1 VTHTILAARTDF
13 SIGESILSIEE
24 LVKTAQTL
32 GAKAVGITD
41 TMSVTALIDFTSRCK
56 KAELKPVI
64 GCRLRI
70 VDDPSW
76 RKPKTV
82 AGQPKVKNPP
92 EYYMNWYV
100 LSEKSLQHLFRL
112 LTLGNS
118 ESHFYY
124 TAKIGIGDL
133 LAALEELT
141 AEDVALTTGDAYSI
155 IHHPNVESIL
165 RDIDT
170 LVPGALH
177 FNLTPLNTPYWDTLN
192 KKTIELQSAFSDSRF
207 LVTRPALYPQDG
219 AEALDIMNAISKNTR
234 LTELWANFPAAR
246 DVHPL
251 PLQPFVGEVGHA
263 IRRLQRRGVANAK
276 EAFVAG
282 VKATSGLVEKVSYVW
297 SKKPVSL
304 PKMAEDEFAGLVD
317 LCKKGWAR
325 RFADPVFNHK
335 PSTEELKD
343 VYQPRLKYELGVL
356 KTLGFAGYFLLVNDV
371 VAHAKTSGILVG
383 PGRGSVGGSL
393 VAYLLG
399 ITDCDPIRFG
409 LLFER
414 FINPSRL
421 DLPDADLDFMSERR
435 DEIIK
440 YLVTRYGEKRVA
452 CITNFST
459 LGPASAIREVG
470 KAFNLAEPDYRCSK
484 LAPKK
489 HGIPVPLVEAAEE
502 VPEIAQFAKKN
513 ALIWEN
519 CLKLEGVMRS
529 LGQHAAGVV
538 VGGVDLTE
546 RAVIERRAD
555 QVVCWDKRTV
565 EDQGLVKMDILGLQT
580 LDQIALTLKY
590 IRSRHSKKVDLLRI
604 PLDDPKVLDNFAKGL
619 AIGIFQFE
627 SGGMRRLLK
636 ELGADGTITFD
647 DITAATALYR
657 PGPMDSGMMESY
669 FMRKQGREVIEY
681 DHPLME
687 PALKETYGVMVY
699 QEQVMQVARDIA
711 GYSMADADK
720 LRKIMGK
727 KLPEEMAKER
737 KQFVDGCLAHV
748 GMHPDLA
755 GELFDK
761 IEKFAGYGFNKSH
774 ATTYTL
780 ISYQNMWLKTYY
792 PVEFFA
798 AALSLM
804 KDDRLPALLKDAERF
819 GIEVMMP
826 DANLSTDRFEIYT
839 DTKLVIPFNRVKGIA
854 AKTTNAILAARKLGK
869 FTSKEDFET
878 RVEKRS
884 CNVRHRDTLDKVGA
898 FASIDPGSLPAKD
911 PRRLADQRELIPGLI
926 VANVPVNR
934 ELATDK
940 FSKAKIV
947 EIMRDYRAKHG
958 PEGDGDGWPV
968 KIKFGSNA
976 RFMVISD
983 APTHEEEQLGMT
995 WGTMFN
1001 YVNAAL
1007 EANELHRNDGYW
1019 TALIKRCKEGKQV
1032 SPKEV
1037 ETYLPYLMQ
1046 EIEVLKPPVIVLLGS
1061 TTVRQFIPDFKGKA
1075 SEAAGQVTYSKQYD
1089 ANLVVGF
1096 SPGEIWHSAEKQ
1108 DDMNAVFASVAS
1120 LLD

>member
-1 VTHTILAARTDF
+1 MTHTILAARTDF
-13 SIGESILSIEE
+13 SIGESILTVEE
-24 LVKTAQTL
+24 LVNHAATL
-32 GAKAVGITD
+32 EAKAVGITD
-41 TMSVTALIDFTSRCK
+41 TMSVTAMIDLTNRCK
-56 KAELKPVI
+56 QAGLKPVI

-76 RKPKTV
+76 RKPKATPG
-82 AGQPKVKNPP
+82 APKVKNPP
-92 EYYMNWYV
+92 EYYMMWYV
-100 LSEKSLQHLFRL
+100 LSELGLRHLFRL
-112 LTLGNS
+112 LSLANS

-124 TAKIGIGDL
+124 NAKIGISDL
-133 LAALEELT
+133 LAALEDLT
-141 AEDVALTTGDAYSI
+141 AADVAITTGDALSI

-165 RDIDT
+165 RDVAT
-170 LVPGALH
+170 AVPDALH
-177 FNLTPLNTPYWDTLN
+177 FTLTPLHTPYWDTLN
-192 KKTIELQSAFSDSRF
+192 KKAIELQGALGGQF
-207 LVTRPALYPQDG
+207 LVTRPALYLDG
-219 AEALDIMNAISKNTR
+219 GADALDIMNAIAKNAR
-234 LTELWANFPAAR
+234 VSDPWANFLANR

-251 PLQPFVGEVGHA
+251 AAKAFMGEVAGA
-263 IRRLQRRGVANAK
+263 IRRLQARGVATAK

-282 VKATSGLVEKVSYVW
+282 VKATDALVDKVGFLW
-297 SKKPVSL
+297 TKQPVSL
-304 PKMAEDEFAGLVD
+304 PKMAPDEFAALVGF
-317 LCKKGWAR
+317 CKKGWAR
-325 RFADPVFNHK
+325 RFADPVFGYK
-335 PSTEELKD
+335 PSPEELRD

-356 KTLGFAGYFLLVNDV
+356 KSLGFAGYFLLVHDV
-371 VAHAKTSGILVG
+371 VAHAKDSGILVG

-393 VAYLLG
+393 VAYLMG
-399 ITDCDPIRFG
+399 ITDCDPLRFG

-414 FINPSRL
+414 FINPDRI

-435 DEIIK
+435 HEVIE
-440 YLVTRYGEKRVA
+440 YLVRTYGEKRVA
-452 CITNFST
+452 GISNFST

-470 KAFNLAEPDYRCSK
+470 RAFNLEEPEYRCSK

-489 HGIPVPLVEAAEE
+489 HGIPVPLIEAAEE
-502 VPEIAQFAKKN
+502 VPEIAQFAKKH
-513 ALIWEN
+513 ALLWEN
-519 CLKLEGVMRS
+519 CLKLEGVTRN
-529 LGQHAAGVV
+529 LAQHAAGVV
-538 VGGVDLTE
+538 VGGVDLVE
-546 RAVIERRAD
+546 RAVVEKRGE
-555 QVVCWDKRTV
+555 QVVNWDKRIV
-565 EDQGLVKMDILGLQT
+565 EDQGLVKMDILGLST
-580 LDQIALTLKY
+580 LDLIALTLKY

-604 PLDDPKVLDNFAKGL
+604 PLNDPKVLENFAKGL
-619 AIGIFQFE
+619 TIGVFQFE

-669 FMRKQGREVIEY
+669 FMRKQGREPIEY

-687 PALKETYGVMVY
+687 PALKDTYGVMVY
-699 QEQVMQVARDIA
+699 QEQVMRVARDIA
-711 GYSMADADK
+711 GYSMADADV

-727 KLPEEMAKER
+727 KDPEKMAKER
-737 KQFVDGCLAHV
+737 GKFVDGCV
-748 GMHPDLA
+748 KTVSMHPDAA

-774 ATTYTL
+774 SVEYTL
-780 ISYQNMWLKTYY
+780 ISYQSMWLKTYY

-804 KDDRLPALLKDAERF
+804 KDDKLSALLKDAERF
-819 GIEVMMP
+819 GIEVLMP
-826 DANLSTDRFEIYT
+826 DVNLSTDKFEIYT

-854 AKTTNAILAARKLGK
+854 AKTTNAILTARAAGK
-869 FTSKEDFET
+869 FTDRADFEA

-884 CNVRHRDTLDKVGA
+884 CNVRHKDTLDKVGA
-898 FASIDPGSLPAKD
+898 FASIEPGSLPARD
-911 PRRLADQRELIPGLI
+911 PKRLPDQRELIPGLI
-926 VANVPVNR
+926 VTNVPVGR
-934 ELATDK
+934 ELASDK
-940 FSKAKIV
+940 YSKARIV
-947 EIMRDYRAKHG
+947 EIMKDYRLKHG

-983 APTHEEEQLGMT
+983 APSHEEEQLGMG

-1001 YVNAAL
+1001 YVNEAL
-1007 EANELHRNDGYW
+1007 EANALHRNDGYW

-1037 ETYLPYLMQ
+1037 ETYLPYLQQ

-1075 SEAAGQVTYSKQYD
+1075 SEAAGQVTYSKDLD
-1089 ANLVVGF
+1089 ANLIVGF
-1096 SPGEIWHSAEKQ
+1096 SPGEIWHSPEKQ
-1108 DDMNAVFASVAS
+1108 EDMNAVFAAVAS